1 MRSGYIGKQFACEG
15 GGRRKGGIGGD
26 TLHWMGKEDIPAT
39 QTPAPPT
46 YIGFP
51 YFVAAAFFFLSQD
64 EEKGPF

>member
-1 MRSGYIGKQFACEG
+1 MDISENSLRVRGEEG
-15 GGRRKGGIGGD
+15 RDRGD
-26 TLHWMGKEDIPAT
+26 TVHWMGKEDIPAT